1 MDHYF
6 IVVNESAGSGHAKQV
21 WQSIKK
27 VLVSQNVQFSTHL
40 TQYAGHASLLTES
53 YARLFHPSD
62 QNDNQ
67 IILVIGGDGTLNEC
81 INGVKNADTFDIPI
95 AYIPAGS
102 GNDFARGAGIP
113 KAPLMALERILN
125 TQSAKPLN
133 VGVMHELSRHEKK
146 YFINN
151 VGVGFDAQIVSI
163 ANQSRSKKILNKLH
177 LGSLTYLSALLG
189 TLSRQGS
196 FPVTVQTNGHREF
209 YQDAFLLT
217 TSNHP
222 YFGGGVPILPMAD
235 PSKNNLDLIIIEKS
249 SLLKLL
255 YLAILMLSGKH
266 IDQKGV
272 HHFTSNKIKLSVDSL
287 EYGQMDGEDLGTR
300 FFEIEYTVLSYPFWI
315 N

>member
-1 MDHYF
+1 MDHYY
-6 IVVNESAGSGHAKQV
+6 IVVNESAGSGHAKQI

-27 VLVSQNVQFSTHL
+27 SLITKEVHFDAHL
-40 TQYAGHASLLTES
+40 TKYMGHASLLTEN
-53 YARLFHPSD
+53 YARHFQPSKTA
-62 QNDNQ
+62 DNQ

-81 INGVKNADTFDIPI
+81 INGIKNAGKFDIPV

-113 KAPLMALERILN
+113 KEPLVALEQILN
-125 TQSAKPLN
+125 TTSPKLLN
-133 VGVMHELSRHEKK
+133 LGVMQELSRNEKK

-163 ANQSRSKKILNKLH
+163 ANQSRSKKLLNKLH

-189 TLSRQGS
+189 TLSKQAA
-196 FPVTVQTNGHREF
+196 FPVTVQVNGQREF

-235 PSKNNLDLIIIEKS
+235 PAKNNLDLIIIEKS
-249 SLLKLL
+249 NILKLL
-255 YLAILMLSGKH
+255 YLAILILSGKH
-266 IDQKGV
+266 ITQKGV

-300 FFEIEYTVLSYPFWI
+300 FFEIEYSVLSYPFWL